1 METQLF
7 KFESDILTM
16 SKADLI
22 SASASA
28 VNNFDE
34 SFNDPIKQLA
44 LISKFQIMLEN
55 MEKGIKEK
63 SMTDLEKHGGK
74 LSAFGIEF
82 AIQEVGTKYDYSAN
96 QKWNDLQSQI
106 EELKAKQKEAENF
119 CKNLPSSIEVLDS
132 ESGELITWHKPVKT
146 STTSIKKTIK

>member
-34 SFNDPIKQLA
+34 SFSDPIKQLA
-44 LISKFQIMLEN
+44 LISKFQVMLEN

-82 AIQEVGTKYDYSAN
+82 VIQEVGTKYDYSAN
-96 QKWNDLQSQI
+96 QKWVDLQNQI
-106 EELKAKQKEAENF
+106 DELKAKQKEAENF